1 MDRLII
7 PRHIFDGM
15 VAHCRAG
22 LPDEACGI
30 LAGTGSE
37 VAVLYT
43 MTNADPSPVSYLMEP
58 GEQLTAFRDMREK
71 GMQMLAVFHSHPQS
85 PAYPSAKDQSLAFY
99 EDSLYVIV
107 GLAEGEPVV
116 KAFSL
121 RGGEVAETPLVVR

>member
-58 GEQLTAFRDMREK
+58 GEQFTAFRDMREK

-85 PAYPSAKDQSLAFY
+85 PAYPSAKDKSLAFY
-99 EDSLYVIV
+99 EDSLYIIV

-121 RGGEVAETPLVVR
+121 RSGEVAETPLVVR